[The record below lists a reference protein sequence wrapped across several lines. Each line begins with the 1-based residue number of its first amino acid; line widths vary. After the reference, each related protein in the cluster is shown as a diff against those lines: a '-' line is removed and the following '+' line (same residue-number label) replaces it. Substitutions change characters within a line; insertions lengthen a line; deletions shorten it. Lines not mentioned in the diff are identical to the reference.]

1 MDNQES
7 DKSDSNISTDTEN
20 PIYMINDMIH
30 TIQISSKFIEG
41 LYNETISSANKI
53 KENISEVSE
62 IINETNLDQAK
73 IINIKK
79 LTKDITDIINSIS
92 ASIESSVTK
101 IRNANSNMH
110 NIIDKNLKIN
120 NQIKINSNDS
130 SNVDDNESDD
140 IIIIYQMEESTDS
153 TKKINIILDMIIEMK
168 NVIEIVIFELFKMHD
183 YIQFINTSYETILL
197 KKDKDTFI
205 KICENICNIN
215 GTIIQIDMENEKE
228 ALNTKLMTVNDTI
241 IQIDNEALN
250 TKLMTVNAMMKNIKN
265 IQPILDIKINNIK
278 KKVLSNILP
287 DTLPKSKSLSSM
299 LDFIKK
305 KNKKTE
311 EKTETNET
319 ETNET
324 ETETNETKT
333 NETETKTNETKTNEN
348 TKTDNYS

>member
-1 MDNQES
+1 
-7 DKSDSNISTDTEN
+7 
-20 PIYMINDMIH
+20 
-30 TIQISSKFIEG
+30 
-41 LYNETISSANKI
+41 
-53 KENISEVSE
+53 
-62 IINETNLDQAK
+62 
-73 IINIKK
+73 
-79 LTKDITDIINSIS
+79 
-92 ASIESSVTK
+92 
-101 IRNANSNMH
+101 MH

-324 ETETNETKT
+324 ETNETETETNETKT